1 MVVCRDVCFVL
12 FDLYELI
19 NVVLIE
25 IIFLLKDVREINIK
39 NVFYNDVFRKYVFL
53 NLFLIIYGLNF

>member
-53 NLFLIIYGLNF
+53 NLFLIRYCLNF

>member
-25 IIFLLKDVREINIK
+25 IIFLLKDVREKILKMYFIMM
-39 NVFYNDVFRKYVFL
+39 FL
-53 NLFLIIYGLNF
+53 GSMYF